1 MGVFKD
7 SLLIGK
13 LPSTYK
19 LKGRQGIARVSVST
33 IYNFNHTFLL
43 VCTLTLEDT
52 SECRGPKVNLLTK
65 FILF

>member
-7 SLLIGK
+7 SFLMDK

-19 LKGRQGIARVSVST
+19 SKGRQGIARVSIPT

-43 VCTLTLEDT
+43 AYTLT
-52 SECRGPKVNLLTK
+52 S
-65 FILF
+65 